1 MKYLLFI
8 YSLCYMTFAR
18 CYDALCYEEIWTYLH
33 LNEFCSST
41 IILYYF
47 GFLLYRYIL
56 FARALII
63 AVALFFALF
72 SEKDAPLYYRDQYL
86 FFLIYSIRRILNINC
101 HMQRILISWYSGA
114 SYSFRCLNCHRYK
127 KNGLHDIFHKFIH
140 RMKQDI
146 GRNRTSTQCVLF
158 SLVSYLVC
166 NLLSLFSFK
175 LIAELTPLFSGLW
188 NILYVYVARD
198 TKSNFSLLSST
209 SCL

>member
-1 MKYLLFI
+1 MNLF
-8 YSLCYMTFAR
+8 TFKWILFL
-18 CYDALCYEEIWTYLH
+18 YY
-33 LNEFCSST
+33 N
-41 IILYYF
+41 IILF
-47 GFLLYRYIL
+47 WFLIIHRYIL

-101 HMQRILISWYSGA
+101 HTQRTLISWYPGA
-114 SYSFRCLNCHRYK
+114 SYSFRSLNCHRHK
-127 KNGLHDIFHKFIH
+127 KNGLHRLHDIFHKFIH

-146 GRNRTSTQCVLF
+146 GRNGTSTQCVLF

-175 LIAELTPLFSGLW
+175 LIAELTPLFPGLW
-188 NILYVYVARD
+188 NILYVYVAQN